1 LIGEPRGFAGLVRGK
16 PLFSGVATLAKTVRR
31 SFSSTKMNAR
41 EFFVDHPILRRFV
54 ADTETILKEQVEV
67 TDRLRHLRGPYA
79 ALLSDPNWLPDEFR
93 QPNPNS
99 VMGGGIASWL
109 LYRSEGKDL
118 SLFSLVVPVGATTPV
133 HNHLAWGLVGL
144 YQGEQEEEE
153 FEVEEDVTHQP
164 ATVHH
169 ARMKLRAHRI
179 LKQGEFYELIPP
191 DNDVHRVRT
200 ISSVPSISLHLLA
213 NDTGCVVRQK
223 FDPEKGQIESFRS
236 GWSNAPCPE
245 EDEQEEGSR
254 KQ

>member
-1 LIGEPRGFAGLVRGK
+1 MSAG
-16 PLFSGVATLAKTVRR
+16 
-31 SFSSTKMNAR
+31 
-41 EFFVDHPILRRFV
+41 EFFVGHPILRRFV

-67 TDRLRHLRGPYA
+67 TDRLWHLRRPYA
-79 ALLSDPNWLPDEFR
+79 ELLSDPSWLPDEFR

-169 ARMKLRAHRI
+169 ARMKLRARRI
-179 LKQGEFYELIPP
+179 LKQGEFYQLIPP
-191 DNDVHRVRT
+191 ENDVHRVRT

>member
-1 LIGEPRGFAGLVRGK
+1 MSAG
-16 PLFSGVATLAKTVRR
+16 
-31 SFSSTKMNAR
+31 

-54 ADTETILKEQVEV
+54 ATTEPILKEQLEV
-67 TDRLRHLRGPYA
+67 NDRLWHLRQPYA
-79 ALLSDPNWLPDEFR
+79 ELLKDQSWLPDEFR

-99 VMGGGIASWL
+99 AMGGGIASWL
-109 LYRSEGKDL
+109 LFRSEAKDL
-118 SLFSLVVPVGATTPV
+118 SLFSLVVPIGAATPV

-153 FEVEEDVTHQP
+153 FEVEDHETH
-164 ATVHH
+164 HH
-169 ARMKLRAHRI
+169 ASVRQTRMKLRARRI

-200 ISSVPSISLHLLA
+200 ISSIPSISLHLLA

-223 FDPEKGQIESFRS
+223 FDPEKGQVESFRS
-236 GWSNAPCPE
+236 GWSNAPCPG
-245 EDEQEEGSR
+245 EGRSES

>member
-1 LIGEPRGFAGLVRGK
+1 MSAG
-16 PLFSGVATLAKTVRR
+16 
-31 SFSSTKMNAR
+31 

-54 ADTETILKEQVEV
+54 ATIGTILQEQLEV
-67 TDRLRHLRGPYA
+67 TDRLWHLRRPYA
-79 ALLSDPNWLPDEFR
+79 ELLNDPSWLPDEFR

-99 VMGGGIASWL
+99 VMGDGIASWL

-118 SLFSLVVPVGATTPV
+118 SLFSLVVPVGASTPV

-153 FEVEEDVTHQP
+153 FEVAEDESHPHSTG
-164 ATVHH
+164 HH
-169 ARMKLRAHRI
+169 TRMRLRARRI

-223 FDPEKGQIESFRS
+223 FDPEKGQVESFRS

-245 EDEQEEGSR
+245 EGSSR
-254 KQ
+254 